1 FDTATTLWD
10 ALTRIAR
17 VGRAMPMYYA
27 GVIDFIRNEPKSVKT
42 QMYTPGNIVTSTF
55 SIDYAFPQHDSP
67 DHVIVEFTN
76 EETWQPDEVVCALPD
91 SLKMRPFR
99 LQLPG
104 VTNREQAW
112 REGISLAAQNRDQR
126 RFVSFQTEL
135 EGMIPRYADLVE
147 ISHDVP
153 KWGLSGVVESYD
165 PDAKKLVMSEPL
177 EWWAGENHYIN
188 LRRRDGSPDG
198 PYRVVAGSHDREIV
212 IVDNIDGYS
221 VYISNGQG
229 EDSTQYQF
237 GPGERRALLA
247 QVVSATPD
255 EEGRVAIE
263 FVNYA
268 PSVHSAEHGGVVPP
282 PTPPSLLPS
291 NPNAPVVDSV
301 TVYAA
306 AVPGQQVVSA
316 TPARG
321 ADRYEFRASED
332 AGATWIDLGTH
343 LSSTITSTLQAGVWR
358 VQARGIGTMQG
369 PWATWQG
376 IVSATMVPPPA
387 LASLTASPEIMA
399 IRLDWALPAAPW
411 IRSVEI
417 WYSTDDD
424 FLNASL
430 LGEFRPT
437 QRSHMLYGLGHG
449 TALWFWARIR
459 DEADQAGPWYPSVD
473 SAGVRGQSSTDAAK
487 LTGYITDEILKS
499 ALGEQIWNG
508 IESLPE
514 MQAQLD
520 ALSGAAQHDQAQS
533 YLSGAV
539 VFDDGKMYRARQDV
553 PVGAP
558 LTDEAYWQ
566 YVGDY
571 ASIVGAVAAVSL
583 QVQENTQ
590 QIEDIGDVVAATATS
605 ASTMQSALREDD
617 GEGRLADVLN
627 EYDSRAWITDLRRTR
642 VTAQQA
648 EAIVQQQI
656 GAQLGEVTAQVQDI
670 SQSVVNMEGVFNATR
685 SVRLSVDANG
695 TVYTAGYGIGLSNES
710 GVTQS
715 QFVVVADRFAVM
727 HAAGGAPQAV
737 FTIDQGTAI
746 LNSAIIGDASI
757 GSAKFSDWLESD
769 AIGPG
774 GRPVLRLNFRTGE
787 IQLNRATASGGWMQ
801 ITNQAVK
808 VYDETGLLRV
818 QLGDLT
824 A

>member
-55 SIDYAFPQHDSP
+55 SIDYAFPPHDSP
-67 DHVIVEFTN
+67 DHVIVEFVN
-76 EETWQPDEVVCALPD
+76 EETWQPDEVLCALPD

-153 KWGLSGVVESYD
+153 KWGLSGFIESYD
-165 PDAKKLVMSEPL
+165 PDTKTLVTSEPL

-188 LRRRDGSPDG
+188 LRKRDGSPDG
-198 PYRVVAGSHDREIV
+198 PYRVVAGGHDREMV
-212 IVDNIDGYS
+212 IEDAIDGHS
-221 VYISNGQG
+221 VFVSDGQG
-229 EDSTQYQF
+229 EEFTLYQF

-247 QVVSATPD
+247 QVVAATPD
-255 EEGRVAIE
+255 EEGHVAIE

-387 LASLTASPEIMA
+387 LESLTASPEIMA
-399 IRLDWALPAAPW
+399 IRLDWTLPAAPW

-437 QRSHMLYGLGHG
+437 QRSHTLYGLGYG
-449 TALWFWARIR
+449 TQMWFWARIR
-459 DEADQAGPWYPSVD
+459 DEADQAGPWYPDVTGP
-473 SAGVRGQSSTDAAK
+473 GVSGTSSTDA
-487 LTGYITDEILKS
+487 T
-499 ALGEQIWNG
+499 ALLE
-508 IESLPE
+508 
-514 MQAQLD
+514 
-520 ALSGAAQHDQAQS
+520 
-533 YLSGAV
+533 YLSGKINEGSLAPGLAEQIAEKAAEGIAEEIVGDLTGDDVLDEKWYAGDDDEQGVFVGTVTTTSATNEGDYYQAKRTTSLIAQVDDSLAVIREVQIVQASETSALANQVTTLAAQVGPLEAV
-539 VFDDGKMYRARQDV
+539 VQESIETVAELDGALRATYQMKAQVRAADGRV
-553 PVGAP
+553 AWVGSAM
-558 LTDEAYWQ
+558 
-566 YVGDY
+566 
-571 ASIVGAVAAVSL
+571 GAAINADGTVRSEIILAADL
-583 QVQENTQ
+583 
-590 QIEDIGDVVAATATS
+590 IALAATA
-605 ASTMQSALREDD
+605 
-617 GEGRLADVLN
+617 EGPLVYPFIFDTVQQTAVLN
-627 EYDSRAWITDLRRTR
+627 A
-642 VTAQQA
+642 
-648 EAIVQQQI
+648 AII
-656 GAQLGEVTAQVQDI
+656 G
-670 SQSVVNMEGVFNATR
+670 
-685 SVRLSVDANG
+685 NG
-695 TVYTAGYGIGLSNES
+695 TVSFLKVGDD
-710 GVTQS
+710 VQS
-715 QFVVVADRFAVM
+715 TDYIPGQRGWRLAKGGAIEFNGPV
-727 HAAGGAPQAV
+727 AGGGRLTMSNQLIQV
-737 FTIDQGTAI
+737 FDP
-746 LNSAIIGDASI
+746 NN
-757 GSAKFSDWLESD
+757 
-769 AIGPG
+769 
-774 GRPVLRLNFRTGE
+774 VLRVR
-787 IQLNRATASGGWMQ
+787 
-801 ITNQAVK
+801 
-808 VYDETGLLRV
+808 
-818 QLGDLT
+818 LGIW
-824 A
+824 